1 MAEITWT
8 AGPNFHGRSDWQML
22 SFFFGDQT
30 EALADFDLHID
41 GKFPL
46 MPELIQNTW
55 QAKLF
60 RVKLFLY
67 LLCFT
72 SVRALKGARVWV
84 LCTPLPLPLS
94 TALAKINGKAHC

>member
-46 MPELIQNTW
+46 MSELIQNTW

-72 SVRALKGARVWV
+72 SVRAF
-84 LCTPLPLPLS
+84 
-94 TALAKINGKAHC
+94 